1 MSSAAV
7 PQRTSRSG
15 AGRPQSLFY
24 RDLAS
29 PISFNRSGTG
39 GRLAT
44 PGQAAAAS
52 SLWRE
57 NFAAESEPPPPPVF
71 TLEDRVDFSPE
82 PVLAESPATPR
93 TPTPPPSGSPFRSQA
108 EPSGSPGKA
117 GWWSSLKSDG
127 VESRQGS
134 PVDGVVQPA
143 AAGALLALP
152 PPPPQP
158 QEVVRPDVEMSDG
171 LPTRGI
177 DEEWVTVFGFSP
189 VDTNVVLREF
199 EKCGLILKHIPG
211 PRGSNWMHILYQS
224 GYDTHKALK
233 KDGIQIN
240 NVLIIGVKP
249 VDPAERRSLN
259 EKWKNST
266 NGGFNILRPLQ
277 PATGKS
283 STVRSP
289 FTATPHH
296 RYPQNGNTVSID
308 SGRQAMGAIAL
319 PAKSVVL
326 KVIDLMFGI

>member
-15 AGRPQSLFY
+15 QRRPQSLFY

-29 PISFNRSGTG
+29 PICFNRSGAG

-52 SLWRE
+52 FLWRE

-82 PVLAESPATPR
+82 PVLAKSPATPR
-93 TPTPPPSGSPFRSQA
+93 TPTPPPPGSPLRSQA
-108 EPSGSPGKA
+108 EPTGSPGKP
-117 GWWSSLKSDG
+117 GWWSSLKSDS
-127 VESRQGS
+127 VERRQGS
-134 PVDGVVQPA
+134 PVNGVVQPA
-143 AAGALLALP
+143 ASGTLLAL

-171 LPTRGI
+171 LPARGL

-189 VDTNVVLREF
+189 VDTNLVLREF

-224 GYDTHKALK
+224 GNNAHKALK

-249 VDPAERRSLN
+249 VDLAERHSLN
-259 EKWKNST
+259 EKLKNSSI
-266 NGGFNILRPLQ
+266 GGFNILRPPQ

-283 STVRSP
+283 STIRSP
-289 FTATPHH
+289 FTATLHH
-296 RYPQNGNTVSID
+296 RHPQNSNTVSID

-319 PAKSVVL
+319 PAKSVMST
-326 KVIDLMFGI
+326 VIDLMFGI